1 MKKNDSSSD
10 ASGLQLI
17 QRAEVLARLLS
28 AQRLMLTTAE
38 SCTAG
43 GVAYAVT
50 CVPGAS
56 SWFDRGFVTYSNEAK
71 VQTLGVS
78 PVYLRDFGAVSEP
91 VARAMALGALTH
103 SSAQAAVSVTGI
115 AGPEGAEPGKPV
127 GMVCFAWALRRR
139 LAEGVERV
147 PSAGAGISMGIH
159 GGMTQPW
166 VRTVTHRFSG
176 DRAAVRTQSI
186 RAALDGLIELLEQRH
201 DV

>member
-10 ASGLQLI
+10 ASGVQLI

-28 AQRLMLTTAE
+28 AQRLLLVTAE
-38 SCTAG
+38 SCSAG

-56 SWFDRGFVTYSNEAK
+56 AWFDRGFVTYSNEAK

-103 SSAQAAVSVTGI
+103 SAAQAALAVTGI
-115 AGPEGAEPGKPV
+115 AGPDGAEPGKPV

-147 PSAGAGISMGIH
+147 PGAGLGIQ

-166 VRTVTHRFSG
+166 VRTATHQFVG